1 MTPDATALR
10 GARVLITGGLGFIG
24 STLARR
30 LVDLSARV
38 TVLDS
43 LIPEY
48 GGNLFNLEGYE
59 ERVRVNI
66 GDMRDEHGIRH
77 LVQGQDF
84 IFNLAGQVSHL
95 DSMRDPFTDLEINC
109 RSQLFLLEACR
120 ARNPSVRLV
129 NTSTRQVYGR
139 PIKLPVDE
147 EHPLSPVDIN
157 GVHKLASDWYAHLYH
172 HAYGLRATSLRL
184 TNTYGERM
192 RVKDARQTFLGLWLR
207 QLLEGSCIEVFGDGS
222 QKRDFNHVDDVVE
235 ALLATAL
242 CRETE
247 GGVYNLGSRE
257 VVSLRDLARL
267 LVEINGGGAYRL
279 IPFPEDRQR
288 IDIGSFYAASDKL
301 RRVLGW
307 TPKVSLREGLAR
319 ALEYFRAHLDRYR

>member
-1 MTPDATALR
+1 MTLDRTSFRA
-10 GARVLITGGLGFIG
+10 ARVLITGGLGFIG

-30 LVDLSARV
+30 LADLSARV

-59 ERVRVNI
+59 ERIHVNI
-66 GDMRDEHGIRH
+66 GDLRDEHGIRH

-95 DSMRDPFTDLEINC
+95 DSMRDPLTDLEINC

-120 ARNPSVRLV
+120 ARNPGVRLI

-139 PIKLPVDE
+139 PVRLPVDE
-147 EHPLSPVDIN
+147 GHPLSPVDIN
-157 GVHKLASDWYAHLYH
+157 GVHKLASDWYARLYH

-192 RVKDARQTFLGLWLR
+192 RIKDARQTFLGLWLR
-207 QLLEGSCIEVFGDGS
+207 QILEGTCLEVFGGGS

-235 ALLATAL
+235 ALLAAAL
-242 CRETE
+242 CPETE
-247 GGVYNLGSRE
+247 GEVYNLGGSE
-257 VVSLRDLARL
+257 VVSLLELARL
-267 LVEINGGGAYRL
+267 LVELHGGGAYRCV
-279 IPFPEDRQR
+279 PFPEERKL
-288 IDIGSFYAASDKL
+288 IDVGSFYAASDKF

-307 TPKVSLREGLAR
+307 TPKVRLREGLAR
-319 ALEYFRAHLDRYR
+319 ALGFFRAHLDRYR